1 MATVSVVSIFT
12 RGARSSDTA
21 EMRQTRALNDIAR
34 CNDVWTTGFPGG
46 WRCNIQFT
54 SRSIIFRDDVTINA
68 NTVASVE
75 DQRIINLITDARQ
88 ATNNAVAIYVVYL
101 PGNALI
107 GGVSNANGGPYFT
120 FFNNVNDYGLL
131 GRVIMTDSTVDSYI
145 LAHESGHVLFG
156 RFVGGINGLTILD
169 PSDLGGFGH
178 NNNPQNVMFSSTPS
192 QSPLIN
198 QAQCNVASQSRVI
211 LENVQMNNAM
221 GGGLAASNI
230 AAGGAAGGN
239 ATNAMPSIGSC
250 SCCSHHHPESK
261 EVRKLNR
268 VLDNEIKNYGPCDI
282 QITPIPK
289 KKCKHKHHYK
299 STRRIRIR

>member
-34 CNDVWTTGFPGG
+34 CNAVWSSGFPGG

-54 SRSIIFRDDVTINA
+54 SRLIIFRDDVTINA

-75 DQRIINLITDARQ
+75 DPRIISLIQDART

-101 PGNALI
+101 NGNALS

-120 FFNNVNDYGLL
+120 FFNNINNYGLL
-131 GRVIMTDSTVDSYI
+131 GRVIMTDSTIDSYV

-156 RFVGGINGLTILD
+156 RFEGNVNTLTIND
-169 PSDLGGFGH
+169 PSNPVPNGH
-178 NNNPQNVMFSSTPS
+178 NQDPRNVMFSSTPS
-192 QSPLIN
+192 EAPLIN
-198 QAQCNVASQSRVI
+198 QAQCNTASQSRVI
-211 LENVQMNNAM
+211 LENVQTNSVANS
-221 GGGLAASNI
+221 GLAASNL
-230 AAGGAAGGN
+230 ASGLGVGENAGF
-239 ATNAMPSIGSC
+239 ATPSIGSC
-250 SCCSHHHPESK
+250 SCCHPHHPDSK
-261 EVRKLNR
+261 NVKRLNR
-268 VLDNEIKNYGPCDI
+268 VLNKEIKSYGPCKI

-289 KKCKHKHHYK
+289 KKCKHKHPHK
-299 STRRIRIR
+299 